1 MKARTVEKL
10 RLWFDKNEHA
20 EHIALAV
27 HTNLCFAQDGEP
39 GIFKLKFRQKLLFEV
54 LRKYGT
60 DLNMAHA
67 SSRDWACYELKKIQ
81 SYLEMKELTS
91 DLLKEGCSPSNVMK
105 I

>member
-20 EHIALAV
+20 EQIALAV

-39 GIFKLKFRQKLLFEV
+39 EIFKLKFRQKLLFDV
-54 LRKYGT
+54 LRKYEA
-60 DLNMAHA
+60 DLNMEHA
-67 SSRDWACYELKKIQ
+67 SSRDWACCELKKIQ
-81 SYLEMKELTS
+81 SRLEVNELITS
-91 DLLKEGCSPSNVMK
+91 LGNIDSGLIKTIK